1 MQSFSAHLEEFA
13 RTQSLRLRLDEDLL
27 DSACLDAIESLCE
40 RICDGDGSTDV
51 DLVHLYDFLF
61 SADEMFP
68 ASARV
73 GYEKHVTALRAAGF
87 GLGTRRKHKRSD
99 EVCDAERSFAEF
111 IAQTMQET
119 GAIERFEDAVEMCLL
134 LKRDYE
140 DAQSALQKF
149 EDENGTAFDAV

>member
-1 MQSFSAHLEEFA
+1 MRACVRVARACTAAGIIVASDYLMSHFKSANTHARARMQSFSAHLEEFA

-61 SADEMFP
+61 SADEMVP

-87 GLGTRRKHKRSD
+87 GLGTRRKHKRSS
-99 EVCDAERSFAEF
+99 CSPGTSPPTR
-111 IAQTMQET
+111 T
-119 GAIERFEDAVEMCLL
+119 GR
-134 LKRDYE
+134 
-140 DAQSALQKF
+140 
-149 EDENGTAFDAV
+149 